1 MKLCPKCNSKLI
13 ITDVG
18 RDHIVRC
25 SKCDYAITTTNSSA
39 MDFDGTIY
47 ELFIEPKNKPTLDN
61 IKFISKTIGVNFIE
75 AKKILLQ
82 GGFYFKGYAIE
93 ILSKRKLLNSKSIDY
108 QIIPKF
114 PY

>member
-13 ITDVG
+13 IKDVG

-25 SKCDYAITTTNSSA
+25 SKCDYEITTTNSSA

-47 ELFIEPKNKPTLDN
+47 ELFIKSENEPTLDN
-61 IKFISKTIGVNFIE
+61 IKFISRTSGVNFNE
-75 AKKILLQ
+75 AKRILIQ

-93 ILSKRKLLNSKSIDY
+93 IMSKRELLDSNGINY
-108 QIIPKF
+108 QITPKF